1 MKKNLLILLTLI
13 SSFSSVA
20 QTLDDIIEPAANK
33 QNTKIEKK
41 ETINKNSYPTN
52 FNDTD
57 FENITD
63 FNQKV
68 LSFDIEILRL
78 EKSPKNTPYYL
89 GQIGNRKIWIFSMIK
104 SDLIK
109 VGEKVRVIGYL
120 VSTQEIPSDI
130 NSDKF
135 QLLSFGVFN
144 PKNKKLDYFPGSEMQ
159 MKEWK
164 EGKIP
169 SSGN

>member
-1 MKKNLLILLTLI
+1 MIKNLLILLTLI
-13 SSFSSVA
+13 FSFSSVA

-52 FNDTD
+52 FNDSD

-63 FNQKV
+63 LNQKV
-68 LSFDIEILRL
+68 LSFDLKILRI
-78 EKSPKNTPYYL
+78 ENSPRNTPYYL
-89 GQIGNRKIWIFSMIK
+89 GKIGNHKMWIFSMIK

-109 VGEKVRVIGYL
+109 VGAKVRVVGYL
-120 VSTQEIPSDI
+120 ISTEEIPSDI

-135 QLLSFGVFN
+135 QLLSFGVLN

-169 SSGN
+169 SSGK